1 MSKIKQTLL
10 AVIEANTSGETP
22 DLDQAAREQRDGT
35 LYSLVPDNERRVLQ
49 APGII
54 TRNQAENDPETLYI
68 FTDNTNRDSGYTIIP
83 ETSWYAQ
90 KYKGANGGPP
100 LHYPSKTTAVMRG
113 LDNARPVTTHHHEEE
128 QH

>member
-1 MSKIKQTLL
+1 MPKIDQTLL
-10 AVIEANTSGETP
+10 AVILANASDDPP
-22 DLDQAAREQRDGT
+22 DLDQAAREQHDGT

-54 TRNQAENDPETLYI
+54 TTNQAENDPETLYI
-68 FTDNTNRDSGYTIIP
+68 FTDNTNSDSDYTIIP

-90 KYKGANGGPP
+90 KYKGANGGHP

-113 LDNARPVTTHHHEEE
+113 LDNARPVTTHHHQEE
-128 QH
+128 

>member
-49 APGII
+49 ALGII
-54 TRNQAENDPETLYI
+54 PRNQAENAPET
-68 FTDNTNRDSGYTIIP
+68 
-83 ETSWYAQ
+83 
-90 KYKGANGGPP
+90 
-100 LHYPSKTTAVMRG
+100 
-113 LDNARPVTTHHHEEE
+113 
-128 QH
+128 